1 MPLRAA
7 STFFQS
13 DPPTPLH
20 FFCGAGLFGWT
31 LVGSEMNLGVGA
43 APNRALELASKLL
56 KLPRCR
62 CLISEVQSAC
72 IPTDLRW

>member
-43 APNRALELASKLL
+43 APNRALIANSLVVDIY
-56 KLPRCR
+56 CV
-62 CLISEVQSAC
+62 IN
-72 IPTDLRW
+72 I

>member
-43 APNRALELASKLL
+43 APNRALLL
-56 KLPRCR
+56 
-62 CLISEVQSAC
+62 QN
-72 IPTDLRW
+72 